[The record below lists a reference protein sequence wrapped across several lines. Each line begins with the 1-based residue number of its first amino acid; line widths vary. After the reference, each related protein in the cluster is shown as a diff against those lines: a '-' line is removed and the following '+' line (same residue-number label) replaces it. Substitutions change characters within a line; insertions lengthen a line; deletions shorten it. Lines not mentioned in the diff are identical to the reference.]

1 MTASKGPEEL
11 LVREVRSEVDAASRS
26 VAEGA
31 PVVLDWIWEA
41 EMRLRKKALELA
53 RCSEAGSVGVGR

>member
-1 MTASKGPEEL
+1 MTASNGPEEL
-11 LVREVRSEVDAASRS
+11 LLSEVRSEVDAASRS

-41 EMRLRKKALELA
+41 EMRLR
-53 RCSEAGSVGVGR
+53 RRRSS